1 MAGRSLGISTVTLT
15 VTTVTN
21 RNSFA
26 CVFSVAR
33 FFKFCRDRYKPLHV
47 DDGYGRLHFLTITS
61 EWRLQA
67 GY

>member
-26 CVFSVAR
+26 FVFSVAR
-33 FFKFCRDRYKPLHV
+33 YFSSFAVTVTNRYMWMTV
-47 DDGYGRLHFLTITS
+47 TDGYTFDH
-61 EWRLQA
+61 
-67 GY
+67 YK